1 MTIFNAMG
9 CDRVGTTLAIARKMR
24 VLAGR
29 LCTTGSMA
37 FAAQALAV

>member
-1 MTIFNAMG
+1 MTSLHLMG
-9 CDRVGTTLAIARKMR
+9 CGRVGTTLAIDREMS

-29 LCTTGSMA
+29 LCTTGSTA